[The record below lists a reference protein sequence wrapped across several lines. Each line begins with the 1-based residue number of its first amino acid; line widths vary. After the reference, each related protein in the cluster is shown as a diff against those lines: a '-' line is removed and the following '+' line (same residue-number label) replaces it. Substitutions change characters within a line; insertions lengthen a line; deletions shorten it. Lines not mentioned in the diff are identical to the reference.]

1 MKYFRKKSGLW
12 APCVSPGS
20 QFTCGQGI
28 QNLAPTSQKL
38 IQLKTMM
45 LYISESVLH
54 FIQTEIANHPPERS
68 GAILGP
74 VGQPIITR
82 FHFDLDE
89 EAQTSSA
96 SYLPSPQLTSAG
108 AAARN
113 DRKTKV

>member
-1 MKYFRKKSGLW
+1 
-12 APCVSPGS
+12 
-20 QFTCGQGI
+20 
-28 QNLAPTSQKL
+28 
-38 IQLKTMM
+38 MM

-96 SYLPSPQLTSAG
+96 SYLPFPQLTQRVQQLEMIERLKFKDVICS
-108 AAARN
+108 N
-113 DRKTKV
+113 SD